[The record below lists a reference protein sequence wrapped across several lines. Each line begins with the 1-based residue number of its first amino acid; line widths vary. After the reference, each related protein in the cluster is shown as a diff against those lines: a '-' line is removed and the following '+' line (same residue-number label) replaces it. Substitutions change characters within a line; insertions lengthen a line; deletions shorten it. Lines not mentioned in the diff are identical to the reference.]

1 MGQNQPDEIESGEKA
16 VSGTLKEII
25 ENAGIEGC
33 FQKKQIILS
42 LYSMD
47 VCILKS
53 RSNDSR
59 KIQDIFHSTIET
71 LKSIGYVVEEKKQG
85 FYGEGRD
92 FVFTLTFPPHLD
104 TLSRLRLRNTMNKGT
119 LL

>member
-1 MGQNQPDEIESGEKA
+1 MGKNQPNEIESGEKA
-16 VSGTLKEII
+16 VSGTLKEKI

-33 FQKKQIILS
+33 FQKNEIILS
-42 LYSMD
+42 LDCRD
-47 VCILKS
+47 VHILKS

-59 KIQDIFHSTIET
+59 KIQGIFHSTIET
-71 LKSIGYVVEEKKQG
+71 LGYIGYVVKEKERG

-92 FVFTLTFPPHLD
+92 FVFTLTHAPHLD

>member
-1 MGQNQPDEIESGEKA
+1 MGQNQPNEIESREKA
-16 VSGTLKEII
+16 VSGTLKERI
-25 ENAGIEGC
+25 ENAQIEGC
-33 FQKKQIILS
+33 FQKNEIILS
-42 LYSMD
+42 LDCRD
-47 VCILKS
+47 VHILKS

-59 KIQDIFHSTIET
+59 KIQDIFHSAIGT
-71 LKSIGYVVEEKKQG
+71 LKCIGYVVEEKKQG

-92 FVFTLTFPPHLD
+92 FVFTLTYAPHLD